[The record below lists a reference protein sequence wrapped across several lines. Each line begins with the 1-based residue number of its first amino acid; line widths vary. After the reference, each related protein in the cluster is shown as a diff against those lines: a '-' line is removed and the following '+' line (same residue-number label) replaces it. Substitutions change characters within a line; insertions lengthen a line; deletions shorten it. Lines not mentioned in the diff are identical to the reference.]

1 VPRTRGGLVIR
12 KSILVD
18 RKHLDELIEIERSY
32 WWHIAKRMIVTEILK
47 RYFPPPAR
55 LIEGGFGAGW
65 NLLAFK
71 ELGYQ
76 ITGFDIMPESVET
89 GKNHGLSNVAVHDL
103 QNPWP
108 VEKGSTRVVVMLDVL
123 EHTSDPSRVLKNAA
137 LALDDRGGIVLTVP
151 AIPCL
156 MGPWDLALGH
166 HFRYSIRLLRRQADD
181 SGLRVLWVSYWN
193 AFSLPAAFFVRGI
206 EKLFQCRH
214 SERFPR
220 VLPGTNALLIW
231 CANIERLLIRKM
243 PIPYG
248 LSLVGV
254 LVK

>member
-1 VPRTRGGLVIR
+1 
-12 KSILVD
+12 VD

-137 LALDDRGGIVLTVP
+137 LAIFDIQLGFSEDKQM
-151 AIPCL
+151 IPDCGFYGFPTGMPL
-156 MGPWDLALGH
+156 VC
-166 HFRYSIRLLRRQADD
+166 RQ
-181 SGLRVLWVSYWN
+181 
-193 AFSLPAAFFVRGI
+193 
-206 EKLFQCRH
+206 
-214 SERFPR
+214 
-220 VLPGTNALLIW
+220 
-231 CANIERLLIRKM
+231 
-243 PIPYG
+243 
-248 LSLVGV
+248 LSLFAA
-254 LVK
+254 